1 VKLDELGQ
9 RVRARREERGL
20 TQADVAR
27 ALQVSAQ
34 AVSKWER
41 GENAPDIALLGQLA
55 RLLDTS
61 VDWLL
66 GLHGEARDVFEAT
79 VFVSSV
85 AGYAARARDVQPRDL
100 AAWANGLYYTL
111 TETVT
116 RHDGV
121 PVKQTGDG
129 VLCFF
134 SGARH
139 KERAVAAARAA
150 ARAVS
155 EKQVIALATGEIY
168 LGAMGHPEYRRPD
181 ILGDP
186 VNIAF
191 RALELGA
198 RHPGGVIL
206 AAAAT
211 VTGVETRLKG
221 PLEVDLTFI
230 PSKVTLYEIE
240 L

>member
-1 VKLDELGQ
+1 MKLDELGQ

-85 AGYAARARDVQPRDL
+85 AGYAARSRDVPPREL

-139 KERAVAAARAA
+139 RERAAEAARAA

-155 EKQVIALATGEIY
+155 EKQVVALATGEIY
-168 LGAMGHPEYRRPD
+168 LGAMGHPDYRRPD

-191 RALELGA
+191 RMLELGA
-198 RHPGGVIL
+198 RHPEGVIL
-206 AAAAT
+206 ADAAT
-211 VTGVETRLKG
+211 VAGVEARLKG

-230 PSKVTLYEIE
+230 PTKVTLYEIE
-240 L
+240 P